1 MAIGTI
7 SARFAGYLVIEDVD
21 TYYKRRFTGHDGVI
35 KEAAGAAEIVRLKV
49 DIIVTTGPI
58 VNNRDGTMLHC
69 KRWPQIFSMC
79 GVVRVRYVSFI
90 APLGKEPGPPH

>member
-69 KRWPQIFSMC
+69 KTWP
-79 GVVRVRYVSFI
+79 
-90 APLGKEPGPPH
+90 